1 MSQSHM
7 KPEETVD
14 YHIKTTWHAIS
25 RMYNQK
31 AASYDGTMS
40 IGFVLLNI
48 HKEGIPATKI
58 APLMGLETRS
68 LTRIL
73 KRLDEEGL
81 IYRKPDP
88 EDGRSVRIFLTE
100 EGEKKRRIA
109 SDTVKEF
116 NSHIFEA
123 IPTGKL
129 RTFFE
134 VMSDINKV
142 VEMESISRSRNLSN
156 SRNIESNNQ
165 QINKSTKK

>member
-1 MSQSHM
+1 M

-14 YHIKTTWHAIS
+14 YHIKATWHAIS

-31 AASYDGTMS
+31 ASSYDGTMS

-48 HKEGIPATKI
+48 RNDEGTPATKI

-73 KRLDEEGL
+73 KRLEEEGL
-81 IYRKPDP
+81 IYKKPDP
-88 EDGRSVRIFLTE
+88 KDGRSVRIFLTE
-100 EGEKKRRIA
+100 EGEKKRKIA

-116 NSHIFEA
+116 NSHIFHA
-123 IPTGKL
+123 IPEGKL
-129 RTFFE
+129 RIFFE

-142 VEMESISRSRNLSN
+142 VEMESISRNRSSSN
-156 SRNIESNNQ
+156 SENIGSYNQ
-165 QINKSTKK
+165 QIK